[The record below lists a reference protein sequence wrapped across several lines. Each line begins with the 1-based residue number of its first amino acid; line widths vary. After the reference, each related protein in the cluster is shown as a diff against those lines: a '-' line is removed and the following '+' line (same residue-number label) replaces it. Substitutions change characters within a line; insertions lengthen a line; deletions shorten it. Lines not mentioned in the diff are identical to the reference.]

1 PTRHFGRAQGPPL
14 RLHLVRQRVVNGF
27 EDEAPLVLARFRL
40 AETSGPEPRALPRE
54 HVVERPS
61 GQRRIARDAL
71 DERVTL
77 AHVFA
82 HELMPG
88 VALGWP
94 TGLIADGKPLALRPH
109 RHV

>member
-1 PTRHFGRAQGPPL
+1 RPAPTRHLGRAQGPPLRGISAGTRPAPTRHFGRAQDPPLRGISAGTRPAPTRHFGRAQGPPL

-61 GQRRIARDAL
+61 G
-71 DERVTL
+71 
-77 AHVFA
+77 
-82 HELMPG
+82 
-88 VALGWP
+88 
-94 TGLIADGKPLALRPH
+94 
-109 RHV
+109 